1 MGKQTSIRRGPWK
14 LVLNGELVEGVE
26 DPDKIFLANLD
37 LDSAEGTNRINDRPD
52 LVYELRETA
61 ETWRRQLEERWGRE
75 FSIERQGTTGRTS

>member
-1 MGKQTSIRRGPWK
+1 M
-14 LVLNGELVEGVE
+14 LNGELVEGVE

-61 ETWRRQLEERWGRE
+61 EEWRRQLEERWDRE
-75 FSIERQGTTGRTS
+75 FSIERQGTTGRAT